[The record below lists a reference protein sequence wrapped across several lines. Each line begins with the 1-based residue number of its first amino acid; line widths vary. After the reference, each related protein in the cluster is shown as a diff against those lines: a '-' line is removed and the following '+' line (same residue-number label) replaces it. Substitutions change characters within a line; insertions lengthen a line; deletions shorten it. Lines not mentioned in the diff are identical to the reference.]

1 MDDDDDADLEN
12 ALEALDFERSVADK
26 TLEEMSKVI
35 NDLRVWKEA
44 HENETLE
51 ALNKLKA
58 EQERQLLNPEPSQD
72 PTSCGDYLERR
83 LERKREQKQRERE
96 TQTLE
101 LQKEAKAYQLE
112 CNLFRT
118 KLDES
123 EATRVEQALQNC
135 GDSEGLALSRL
146 RNELFQ
152 LDVKQRQEALLQEL
166 QGADNELGIN
176 IVDVQAFTGE
186 LDAILAQFDS
196 PAIDESKGS

>member
-1 MDDDDDADLEN
+1 
-12 ALEALDFERSVADK
+12 
-26 TLEEMSKVI
+26 MSKVI

-44 HENETLE
+44 HEYETLE

-166 QGADNELGIN
+166 QGADNELDIN